1 MLLVGVDQETSG
13 QLQTLKAFVFLV
25 KLEHNC
31 LVEMGVEEDE
41 ALLFILLIVVSSKH
55 KLLADGNV
63 ELLILCPWSSSYS
76 TFSMEITGI
85 WTRKGLLTGRWI
97 DLVVILDTE
106 DDIGSKH
113 LSSLLLTNHLSVLPL
128 LDNTAVVNLASIE
141 SHEIHDSFL
150 TQVTANTLRLLKM
163 VEELLLLGSDL
174 LLGLLFLSGAKPGL

>member
-63 ELLILCPWSSSYS
+63 ELLILSLVFIILDILNGDHWHLD
-76 TFSMEITGI
+76 
-85 WTRKGLLTGRWI
+85 KGLLTGRWV